1 MMIILIISAVLAFVW
16 LKILSAAEN
25 KPRVLRILKAVEFG
39 LQAALVVL
47 LTIFLLIDM
56 LKAA

>member
-1 MMIILIISAVLAFVW
+1 MIILIISAVLAFVW
-16 LKILSAAEN
+16 LKILSVAEN

-39 LQAALVVL
+39 LRAALVVL
-47 LTIFLLIDM
+47 LTIFLLTDM